1 MMILEIPELAIT
13 EWRSVVPWIDVKQVE
28 QDLIICRALVAIF
41 SDDFLAERLAFRG
54 GTALHKLYLSPQPR
68 YSEDIDLVQ
77 IKSEPIKPTIDRLR
91 EVLSFLGEPK
101 VKQKRNNN
109 TLIFRLESSVPPV
122 LPIKLKVEINCRE
135 HFNVLGL
142 EEVYFNVQN
151 MWFSGDCKIKT
162 YKLDELVGTK
172 VRALY
177 ERRKG
182 RDLYDLYKA
191 LQNPDLNPENVIGC
205 FKEYMKREEKKP
217 TYKLYVSNM
226 EDKMQKDEFL
236 GDTKTLL
243 RPGEVYDAQEAYG
256 IVKEKIIKKLATG
269 EDLQRELADNKTLP
283 TINK

>member
-1 MMILEIPELAIT
+1 MIPELAIT
-13 EWRSVVPWIDVKQVE
+13 QWRSVVPWSNVE

-41 SDDFLAERLAFRG
+41 NDDFLAERLAFRG

-77 IKSEPIKPTIDRLR
+77 INSEPIKPTIDRLR

-109 TLIFRLESSVPPV
+109 TLIYRLESSVPPV

-135 HFNVLGL
+135 YFNISGL
-142 EEVYFNVQN
+142 EEVDFSMKNL
-151 MWFSGDCKIKT
+151 WFSGNCKIKT
-162 YKLDELVGTK
+162 YKLDELIGTK

-191 LQNPDLNPENVIGC
+191 LQNPGLNPDNVIFC
-205 FKEYMKREEKKP
+205 FKEYMKWEDKNP

-226 EDKMQKDEFL
+226 EDKMKNAEFL

-243 RPGEVYDAQEAYG
+243 RPDEIYDAQEAYSL
-256 IVKEKIIKKLATG
+256 VKENIIDKLATE
-269 EDLQRELADNKTLP
+269 EDIKQETAVKS
-283 TINK
+283 

>member
-1 MMILEIPELAIT
+1 M
-13 EWRSVVPWIDVKQVE
+13 
-28 QDLIICRALVAIF
+28 VAIF
-41 SDDFLAERLAFRG
+41 SDEFLAERLAFRG

-77 IKSEPIKPTIDRLR
+77 INSEPIKPTIDRLR
-91 EVLSFLGEPK
+91 DVLSFLGEPK
-101 VKQKRNNN
+101 VKQKKNNN

-142 EEVYFNVQN
+142 EEVNFSMQN
-151 MWFSGDCKIKT
+151 LWFSGSCKIKT
-162 YKLDELVGTK
+162 YRLDELIGTK

-191 LQNPDLNPENVIGC
+191 LQNPELNPDNVISC
-205 FKEYMKREEKKP
+205 FKEYMTREEKKP

-226 EDKMQKDEFL
+226 EDKMENDEFL

-243 RPGEVYDAQEAYG
+243 RPDEEYDAQEAYK
-256 IVKEKIIKKLATG
+256 IVKEKIIDKLATE
-269 EDLQRELADNKTLP
+269 EDIKRETTVKS
-283 TINK
+283 

>member
-1 MMILEIPELAIT
+1 MIPELAIT
-13 EWRSVVPWIDVKQVE
+13 QWRSVVPWSDVNQVE

-41 SDDFLAERLAFRG
+41 SDEFLAERLAFRG

-77 IKSEPIKPTIDRLR
+77 INSEPIKPTIDRLR

-101 VKQKRNNN
+101 VKQKRSNN
-109 TLIFRLESSVPPV
+109 TLIFRMESSVLPI

-135 HFNVLGL
+135 HFNILGL
-142 EEVYFNVQN
+142 EEVNFSMENL
-151 MWFSGDCKIKT
+151 WFSGNCKIKT
-162 YKLDELVGTK
+162 YKLDELIGTK

-191 LQNPDLNPENVIGC
+191 LQNTMLNPDNVIYC
-205 FKEYMKREEKKP
+205 FKKYMEWEEKKP

-226 EDKMQKDEFL
+226 EDKMQKDEFI

-243 RPGEVYDAQEAYG
+243 RPDEVYDAKEAYK
-256 IVKEKIIKKLATG
+256 IVKEKIINKLATK
-269 EDLQRELADNKTLP
+269 EELQQETVDRDNSSQEITKG
-283 TINK
+283 

>member
-1 MMILEIPELAIT
+1 MIPELAIT
-13 EWRSVVPWIDVKQVE
+13 QWRGVVSWSDVEQVE

-41 SDDFLAERLAFRG
+41 NDEFLAERLAFRG

-77 IKSEPIKPTIDRLR
+77 INSEPIKPTIDRLR

-101 VKQKRNNN
+101 VKQKRCNN

-135 HFNVLGL
+135 HFNILGL
-142 EEVYFNVQN
+142 EDVNFSMENL
-151 MWFSGDCKIKT
+151 WFSGSCKIKT
-162 YKLDELVGTK
+162 YKLDELIGTK

-191 LQNPDLNPENVIGC
+191 LQNPEFNPDNVISC
-205 FKEYMKREEKKP
+205 FKGYMKWEGKNP

-226 EDKMQKDEFL
+226 EEKMKKAEFL

-243 RPGEVYDAQEAYG
+243 RPDEAYDAQEAYR
-256 IVKEKIIKKLATG
+256 IVKEKIINKLAT
-269 EDLQRELADNKTLP
+269 EEELERETTDGP
-283 TINK
+283 

>member
-1 MMILEIPELAIT
+1 MIPELAIT
-13 EWRSVVPWIDVKQVE
+13 QWRSVAPWSDVEQVE

-41 SDDFLAERLAFRG
+41 SDIFLAERLAFRG

-77 IKSEPIKPTIDRLR
+77 INSEPIKPTIDRLR

-109 TLIFRLESSVPPV
+109 TLIYRLESSVPPV

-135 HFNVLGL
+135 HFNILGL
-142 EEVYFNVQN
+142 EEVDFNMQN
-151 MWFSGDCKIKT
+151 LWFSGNCKIKT
-162 YKLDELVGTK
+162 YKLDELIGTK

-191 LQNPDLNPENVIGC
+191 LQNPGLNPDNVIFC
-205 FKEYMKREEKKP
+205 FKEYMKWEDKNP

-226 EDKMQKDEFL
+226 EDKLNNAEFL

-243 RPGEVYDAQEAYG
+243 RPDEIYDAQKAYK
-256 IVKEKIIKKLATG
+256 IVKEIIIDKLATE
-269 EDLQRELADNKTLP
+269 EDIKQETAVKNWLHGR
-283 TINK
+283 

>member
-1 MMILEIPELAIT
+1 MIPEIAIT
-13 EWRSVVPWIDVKQVE
+13 QWRNIVPWTDAKQVE
-28 QDLIICRALVAIF
+28 QDLIICRALIVIF
-41 SDDFLAERLAFRG
+41 SDDYLAGRLAFRG

-77 IKSEPIKPTIDRLR
+77 IKAEPIKPTIDRLR

-101 VKQKRNNN
+101 VKQKKNNN
-109 TLIFRLESSVPPV
+109 TLIFRTESSIPPV

-135 HFNVLGL
+135 HFNMLGL
-142 EEVYFNVQN
+142 EEVDFEMNN
-151 MWFSGDCKIKT
+151 LWFSGSCKIKT

-191 LQNPDLNPENVIGC
+191 LQNTELNTDNVICC
-205 FKEYMKREEKKP
+205 FKGYMEKEEKKP
-217 TYKLYVSNM
+217 SYKLYISNM
-226 EDKMQKDEFL
+226 EDKMKNEEFL

-243 RPGEVYDAQEAYG
+243 RPDEIYDVQQAYK
-256 IVKEKIIKKLATG
+256 IVKEFIIDKLATEG
-269 EDLQRELADNKTLP
+269 NIE
-283 TINK
+283 